1 MEDPLIAP
9 TEEEMQAARE
19 VVRLNS
25 GLVDQA
31 LLPYWELVLVKYR
44 RQWGADKFDVRC
56 GLREPRTLAEQCD
69 LDVLEGRITIEDARE
84 QLRKFAE
91 RPVDAEMLRDFFAQL
106 ESSLQHYSRF
116 TQEVGKLLESPRRSA
131 IKEADEVEIDRW
143 AEAIN
148 GPSKMYKQ
156 EIHTVLDF
164 LQEGRVEKQ
173 KGIAKISVFTA
184 ASAAE
189 LVVAVTEYAVS
200 SWRRSREV
208 SLHSRMQPEYM
219 RAGSSL
225 ESFGGIAF
233 KSLPLAQELLTLL
246 EEEQAMARIC
256 LRERLAIPA
265 PPAMQTDDPPKSKT
279 PVPLTVARWSDLAIG
294 VDENWR
300 YWALT
305 PPPQPGTQFPQSRA
319 IELALVGERWKALL
333 MAFAAAETGNRV
345 KRADLLQ
352 RLGYF
357 SPGATREQDR
367 RARPGAVE
375 EANIEA
381 MLIRMNVAN
390 KRLTATLGDL
400 RRELGRLVQGPS
412 GRSSICLQV
421 NGEWVE
427 SGFLVRPL
435 LRDEA
440 EKLNFG
446 TPPSSH

>member
-1 MEDPLIAP
+1 MEVPLIAP

-25 GLVDQA
+25 GLVDQD
-31 LLPYWELVLVKYR
+31 LIPYLELVLVKYR
-44 RQWGADKFDVRC
+44 RRWGSDKFDVRC
-56 GLREPRTLAEQCD
+56 GLREPHTLAEQCD
-69 LDVLEGRITIEDARE
+69 LDLFEGRITVEEARE
-84 QLRKFAE
+84 QLLKFAQ
-91 RPVDAEMLRDFFAQL
+91 RPVDAEMLRGFFAQL

-143 AEAIN
+143 ADVIN

-173 KGIAKISVFTA
+173 KGIAKISIFTA
-184 ASAAE
+184 ATAAE

-200 SWRRSREV
+200 SWRRSRQA
-208 SLHSRMQPEYM
+208 SLQSQMQPEY
-219 RAGSSL
+219 RGAGSSL
-225 ESFGGIAF
+225 ESFGSIAF

-246 EEEQAMARIC
+246 EEEHALARVC
-256 LRERLAIPA
+256 LRERLANPA
-265 PPAMQTDDPPKSKT
+265 SPAIQTVDPPKSKT
-279 PVPLTVARWSDLAIG
+279 PVLLTVARWSDLAIG
-294 VDENWR
+294 IDENWR

-305 PPPQPGTQFPQSRA
+305 PAPQHGTQFQQSRA

-333 MAFAAAETGNRV
+333 MAFAASETGNRV

-352 RLGYF
+352 SLGYF
-357 SPGATREQDR
+357 SPGPASEQDR
-367 RARPGAVE
+367 RARPGAIE
-375 EANIEA
+375 EAQIEG

-390 KRLTATLGDL
+390 KRLTTTLGDL
-400 RRELGRLVQGPS
+400 RRELGKLVQGPS

-421 NGEWVE
+421 NGDRVE
-427 SGFLVRPL
+427 SGFVVRPL

-440 EKLNFG
+440 GKLNFG